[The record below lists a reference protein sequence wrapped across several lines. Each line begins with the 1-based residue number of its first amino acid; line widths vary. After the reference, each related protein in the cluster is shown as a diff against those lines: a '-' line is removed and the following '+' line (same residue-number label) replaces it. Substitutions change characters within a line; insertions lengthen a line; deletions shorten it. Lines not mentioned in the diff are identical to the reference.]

1 MPLGTG
7 TGAAARI
14 DAATRWLCRRL
25 AACAA
30 VALAAIFALVM
41 AGVVMRYVIGT
52 PFRFTEELSGLLLA
66 MSVILVVPMTLA
78 EDSNIRVTLLS
89 ERLGGAAAGA
99 VRLLA
104 GAIVVLFFAVFAGE
118 AWKSY
123 ELAVRFAEK
132 SEQARL
138 SLAPW
143 KLATAALF
151 GLSAAVALWRALRP
165 PPKSDAPAG

>member
-1 MPLGTG
+1 
-7 TGAAARI
+7 
-14 DAATRWLCRRL
+14 
-25 AACAA
+25 
-30 VALAAIFALVM
+30 
-41 AGVVMRYVIGT
+41 
-52 PFRFTEELSGLLLA
+52 
-66 MSVILVVPMTLA
+66 MTLA